1 MEKPQKS
8 KKKIKDSIAISKGY
22 HKIHEVLMAW
32 RRNIYIFLLL
42 ESLLVLTYAAFEIFF
57 LINSLETA
65 NLCWVLIFLVNNEK
79 YAIIKIL
86 LAVLHINIDDFRIMF
101 PLFYWAVE
109 IKDHFICVDQIN
121 HNKWINKT
129 YFFFLRSGIDSI
141 VILAFSLAEGI
152 YRKAKEKENL
162 EFKNL
167 RIYIPIV
174 FGIVT
179 FLLMII
185 KAAVY
190 FKIILKTDLSGQKN
204 LIKKGLC

>member
-1 MEKPQKS
+1 M
-8 KKKIKDSIAISKGY
+8 
-22 HKIHEVLMAW
+22 
-32 RRNIYIFLLL
+32 
-42 ESLLVLTYAAFEIFF
+42 
-57 LINSLETA
+57 
-65 NLCWVLIFLVNNEK
+65 
-79 YAIIKIL
+79 
-86 LAVLHINIDDFRIMF
+86 
-101 PLFYWAVE
+101 E